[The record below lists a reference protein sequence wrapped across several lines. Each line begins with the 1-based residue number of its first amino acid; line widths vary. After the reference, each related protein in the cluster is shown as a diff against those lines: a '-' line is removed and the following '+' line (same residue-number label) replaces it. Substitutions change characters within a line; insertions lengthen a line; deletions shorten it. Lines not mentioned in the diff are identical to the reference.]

1 MTLMGTLI
9 LLTAEAAHEGGFGL
23 NFNILET
30 NIINLAVVIGVLV
43 YFGRN
48 ILGKTLSDRRSQI
61 EQAIQEAEGRVKE
74 AAAALAQQQQNLAQ
88 AQTDAQKIKANA
100 EASAQALREAI
111 LKQADEDVAR
121 MQASAAQD
129 LATQQERVIA
139 ELRQRV
145 AAMAMQ
151 KAEAHL
157 KEQMSQESQHHL
169 IDRSIAMIGG
179 S

>member
-1 MTLMGTLI
+1 MGTLI

-30 NIINLAVVIGVLV
+30 NIINLAIVIGVLV

-48 ILGKTLSDRRSQI
+48 ILGKVLADRRSQI

-74 AAAALAQQQQNLAQ
+74 AAAALAEQQQKLAQ
-88 AQTDAQKIKANA
+88 AQTEAQRIKANA
-100 EASAQALREAI
+100 EASAQSLRESI
-111 LKQADEDVAR
+111 LKQADEDIVR
-121 MQASAAQD
+121 MQSSAAQD

-145 AAMAMQ
+145 AAMAVQ

-157 KEQMSQESQHHL
+157 REQMGEDSQRQL